1 MPVVLCLAFEN
12 AEPPCQFCHME
23 NALSRIAFVGA
34 ALDRSAQLRGKP
46 DELRRL
52 AASDGGKFLVL
63 WRGRP
68 LVCGDEKHRL
78 ALLSD
83 GHPVLK
89 DAGAAPIFL
98 GISEGKAYFAYELST
113 WVPNTEGEEATGI
126 FDLSEYFHPDL
137 PPDHLFCD
145 LRAVMTR
152 LSPLEAE
159 LAATAKSLLVWH
171 ASHRFCSACGAESQ
185 NIQSGWQ
192 RKCPACGA
200 MHFPRTDP
208 VVIMLVTRGNDVL
221 LGRSPGWPE
230 GMYSLLAGFME
241 PGETIEAAVRR
252 EVLEETGVK
261 IGQVGLLASQPWPY
275 PSSLMI
281 GCRGAALSKEITLD
295 PVEIEHA
302 LWVSRETLVDVFA
315 GRHPVIRPSR
325 RGSIAHALL
334 LDWLADRH
342 D

>member
-1 MPVVLCLAFEN
+1 
-12 AEPPCQFCHME
+12 ME
-23 NALSRIAFVGA
+23 TALSKIAFVGA
-34 ALDRSAQLRGKP
+34 VLDRCAQLRGKP
-46 DELRRL
+46 EELNHL
-52 AASDGGKFLVL
+52 IAGKSGECIVF

-68 LVCGDEKHRL
+68 LVCGDQKQRL
-78 ALLSD
+78 ALLSG

-89 DAGAAPIFL
+89 DAESLPIFL
-98 GISEGKAYFAYELST
+98 GVSEGKAYFAYELYK
-113 WVPNTEGEEATGI
+113 WVPDTEGEEATGI
-126 FDLSEYFHPDL
+126 FDPGEFHHPDL
-137 PPDHLFCD
+137 PHDHLFCD

-171 ASHRFCSACGAESQ
+171 ASHRFCSACGTESQ
-185 NIQSGWQ
+185 SIQSGWQ
-192 RKCPACGA
+192 RKCAACGV

-208 VVIMLVTRGNDVL
+208 VVIMLVTRGNEVL
-221 LGRSPGWPE
+221 LGRSPGWPD

-252 EVLEETGVK
+252 EVFEETGVR
-261 IGQVGLLASQPWPY
+261 VGAVELLASQPWPY

-281 GCRGAALSKEITLD
+281 GCRGKALSQEITLD
-295 PVEIEHA
+295 PVELEHA

-334 LDWLADRH
+334 LDWLADRAE
-342 D
+342 

>member
-1 MPVVLCLAFEN
+1 
-12 AEPPCQFCHME
+12 ME

-34 ALDRSAQLRGKP
+34 SLDRSAHLRGKP
-46 DELRRL
+46 DELESL
-52 AASDGGKFLVL
+52 AASDGGRFLVF

-68 LVCGDEKHRL
+68 LICGAQKHRL
-78 ALLSD
+78 AFLSG
-83 GHPVLK
+83 GHPVLR
-89 DAGAAPIFL
+89 DAEAPPIFL

-113 WVPNTEGEEATGI
+113 WVPNTMGEEATGI
-126 FDLSEYFHPDL
+126 FDLNEYSHPDL
-137 PPDHLFCD
+137 PSDHLFCD

-152 LSPLEAE
+152 LSPLDAE

-171 ASHRFCSACGAESQ
+171 ASHRFCSACGAESTS
-185 NIQSGWQ
+185 IQSGWQ

-208 VVIMLVTRGNDVL
+208 VVIMLVTLGNSVL

-241 PGETIEAAVRR
+241 PGETIGAAVRR
-252 EVLEETGVK
+252 EVFEETGIKV
-261 IGQVGLLASQPWPY
+261 GEVGLLASQPWPY

-281 GCRGAALSKEITLD
+281 GSRAVALSKEITLD
-295 PVEIEHA
+295 PRELEDA
-302 LWVSRETLVDVFA
+302 QWVSRETLVDVFA
-315 GRHPVIRPSR
+315 GLHPVIRPSR

-334 LDWLADRH
+334 LDWLADRS

>member
-1 MPVVLCLAFEN
+1 
-12 AEPPCQFCHME
+12 ME

-34 ALDRSAQLRGKP
+34 SLDRSAYLRGKK
-46 DELRRL
+46 DDLDRL
-52 AASDGGKFLVL
+52 AASQESRSLLF

-68 LVCGDEKHRL
+68 LVCGDKKDSL
-78 ALLSD
+78 ALLPIN
-83 GHPVLK
+83 HMVLAE
-89 DAGAAPIFL
+89 AGTPAIFL
-98 GISEGKAYFAYELST
+98 GLAEGKAYLAFELSN
-113 WVPNTEGEEATGI
+113 WVPETIGEEATGI
-126 FDLSEYFHPDL
+126 FDLQEFSHPDL

-171 ASHRFCSACGAESQ
+171 ASHRFCSACGTESQ
-185 NIQSGWQ
+185 SIQSGWQ

-208 VVIMLVTRGNDVL
+208 VVIMLVTRGNSVL

-252 EVLEETGVK
+252 EVFEETAIK
-261 IGQVGLLASQPWPY
+261 IGDVGLMASQPWPY

-281 GCRGAALSKEITLD
+281 GCRATALSEEITLD
-295 PVEIEHA
+295 PVELENA
-302 LWVSRETLVDVFA
+302 LWVSREALVDVFA